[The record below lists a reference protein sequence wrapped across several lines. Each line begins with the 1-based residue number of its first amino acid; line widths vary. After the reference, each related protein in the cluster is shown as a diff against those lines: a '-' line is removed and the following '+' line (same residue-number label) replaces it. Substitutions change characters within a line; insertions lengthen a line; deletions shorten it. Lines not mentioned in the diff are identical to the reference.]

1 MLTHGPRHRAP
12 WLIYNVG
19 QKTMTNPLIFPLI
32 LVLAAFCSLMVRLTL
47 HARWLRA
54 KAEVLSLG
62 QPYLVAHD
70 SRVDSTMVP
79 TVRFTAV
86 SGDIV
91 TLEDK
96 KLRLGPAV
104 PGDHIEILYSPTDP
118 KKVVATAFLKR
129 FRIEVVAFVVGIFLL
144 GAVFIL

>member
-1 MLTHGPRHRAP
+1 
-12 WLIYNVG
+12 
-19 QKTMTNPLIFPLI
+19 MTNPLIFPLI
-32 LVLAAFCSLMVRLTL
+32 LVLAATCSLMVRLTL
-47 HARWLRA
+47 TARWLRA
-54 KAEVLSLG
+54 TAEVLSLG

-91 TLEDK
+91 MLEDK
-96 KLRLGPAV
+96 KLHLGPAV

-118 KKVVATAFLKR
+118 TKVVATAFLKR
-129 FRIEVVAFVVGIFLL
+129 FRAEVVILAVGIFLL
-144 GAVFIL
+144 GAVFVL